1 MRYIKIFA
9 FVLKL
14 NACFTKLIK
23 FPHPGYLNSE
33 ALSVAIRLT
42 TLKARHNYLSV
53 EVANTDKLFN
63 GEIALYGFTGKI
75 TLRWVAAIKRVEK
88 GPRFGCVP
96 LIMNNLFL
104 FFSLI

>member
-1 MRYIKIFA
+1 LFTFISLIKLKIIA

-14 NACFTKLIK
+14 NAGFTKLIK

-33 ALSVAIRLT
+33 ALSVAIWLS

-63 GEIALYGFTGKI
+63 GDVALNSFTSRI
-75 TLRWVAAIKRVEK
+75 TL
-88 GPRFGCVP
+88 
-96 LIMNNLFL
+96 
-104 FFSLI
+104 